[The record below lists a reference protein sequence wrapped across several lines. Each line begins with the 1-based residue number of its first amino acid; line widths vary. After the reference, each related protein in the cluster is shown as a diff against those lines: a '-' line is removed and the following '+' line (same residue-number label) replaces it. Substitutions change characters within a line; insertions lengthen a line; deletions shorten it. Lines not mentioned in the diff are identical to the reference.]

1 VYFLIYP
8 PHYIQYASST
18 KLEDFS
24 LESNISINIMTGDTS
39 MVFIFFY
46 QVCTNEGMVV
56 IKVLKEQA
64 QPSQY

>member
-1 VYFLIYP
+1 
-8 PHYIQYASST
+8 
-18 KLEDFS
+18 
-24 LESNISINIMTGDTS
+24 

-46 QVCTNEGMVV
+46 RVCTNEGMVV